1 MLICH
6 LQQVQD
12 DPGAPQVSRGVH
24 LQLLTRG
31 MMATPSEERT
41 RVRAIVTPFVTL
53 SDIQFLTS
61 KNGMLILVTLTTRE
75 GYCATEQDS
84 KKHM

>member
-12 DPGAPQVSRGVH
+12 DPGASQVSRGVL

-31 MMATPSEERT
+31 MMVTQSEERM
-41 RVRAIVTPFVTL
+41 RVRAIVTPV
-53 SDIQFLTS
+53 SDRQFLTC
-61 KNGMLILVTLTTRE
+61 KNGMLIRVTLTTWE
-75 GYCATEQDS
+75 GYCTTEQDS
-84 KKHM
+84 KTHM

>member
-12 DPGAPQVSRGVH
+12 DPGASQVSRGVL

-31 MMATPSEERT
+31 MMVTRSEERM
-41 RVRAIVTPFVTL
+41 RVRAIVTLV
-53 SDIQFLTS
+53 SDRQFFTS
-61 KNGMLILVTLTTRE
+61 KNGMMIQVTLTKWE
-75 GYCATEQDS
+75 GYCTTEQDS